1 VNSAARAR
9 AVRRIAAIP
18 ADLPA
23 PSQRAL
29 VGHSGASVVLHNQ
42 GLNSFVRKTAATA
55 AASARLRLQADKQH
69 SLRMLGMP
77 FPRVLAQGSDAS
89 DRASFDMEYL
99 PGRTVADA
107 VVNAAP
113 FDRQAL
119 TRAVAR
125 MMWLFRECR
134 GASIPASRFHCKVDE
149 VVGAASSRTLGAQ
162 ESIDVCRCAALLHA
176 CDWSDIPESPSHGDL
191 TLENILIA
199 KGRGIVFIDCDDAWV
214 SSFWLDMGKLFQ
226 DLVEHWCVRRLYEP
240 EASTVRRTNALLK
253 LDRLASDFRVLAA
266 DIDAA
271 LPARLPQLA
280 ALSLF
285 RALPYAR
292 ESGLPGFLCAQ
303 INRILG

>member
-1 VNSAARAR
+1 VRSAARLR
-9 AVRRIAAIP
+9 AALGIAAI
-18 ADLPA
+18 AAELPA
-23 PSQRAL
+23 PSQRIL

-42 GLNSFVRKTAATA
+42 GLNSFVRKTAATT
-55 AASARLRLQADKQH
+55 AASARLRLQAEKQH
-69 SLRMLGMP
+69 ALRMLGMP

-89 DRASFDMEYL
+89 DRATFDMEYL

-107 VVNAAP
+107 VLNAAP

-134 GASIPASRFHCKVDE
+134 GASIPASRFHDKIDE
-149 VVGAASSRTLGAQ
+149 IAGAPSNRALGAQ
-162 ESIDVCRCAALLHA
+162 VLIEARRCAAQLHA
-176 CDWSDIPESPSHGDL
+176 CNWNDVPESPCHGDL

-199 KGRGIVFIDCDDAWV
+199 KGRGIAFIDCDDAWV
-214 SSFWLDMGKLFQ
+214 SSFWLDVGKLFQ
-226 DLVEHWCVRRLYEP
+226 DLDGHWCIRRLYDTELP
-240 EASTVRRTNALLK
+240 TVRRTNALLK
-253 LDRLASDFRVLAA
+253 LGRLASDFRALAA

-280 ALSLF
+280 ALNLF

-292 ESGLPGFLCAQ
+292 EQGTPGFLCAQ
-303 INRILG
+303 IDRLLG